1 MNCVRISI
9 SSLNKKLLKGIT
21 NVIND
26 EIVRLPSH
34 FKYVWDILEP
44 LIALNLNYIN
54 QNYLKLLKSRQII
67 YATSDFLIKELN

>member
-26 EIVRLPSH
+26 EFVRLPSH

-67 YATSDFLIKELN
+67 YATSNFLIKELN